1 MSFFCLCRL
10 TRICVL
16 FQLANADGRA
26 NVSGLS
32 GGLENP
38 QADVDF
44 FFHTEGLLGAPNSN
58 HPLDSVLTTLRPGQS
73 ENSGFGPAISFGRS
87 MADFNSGADN
97 PSVAIIK
104 YARGGTNLHT
114 VGPESA

>member
-1 MSFFCLCRL
+1 M
-10 TRICVL
+10 
-16 FQLANADGRA
+16 
-26 NVSGLS
+26 SGLS

-38 QADVDF
+38 QAHVDF

-87 MADFNSGADN
+87 MADFNSGADD